1 MNYEKEYLDKL
12 VNMANQ
18 IVENLQF
25 GKTEE
30 VLQAD
35 AFSHI
40 KRLWTPAMYQAI
52 IENME
57 SLSEQLHPV
66 SIKVFNQLKTS

>member
-1 MNYEKEYLDKL
+1 MNYETEYLDKL

-30 VLQAD
+30 ALQAD

-40 KRLWTPAMYQAI
+40 KRFWTPTMYQAI

-57 SLSEQLHPV
+57 SLSDQLHPV
-66 SIKVFNQLKTS
+66 SIKIFNQLKAS